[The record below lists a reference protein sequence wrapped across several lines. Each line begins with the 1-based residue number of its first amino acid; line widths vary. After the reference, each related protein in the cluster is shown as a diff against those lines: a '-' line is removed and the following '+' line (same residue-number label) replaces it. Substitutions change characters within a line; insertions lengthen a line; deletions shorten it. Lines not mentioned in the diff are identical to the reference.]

1 MEPRPLPEPIPSPP
15 ETEDEVEPRLEL
27 LPVLDEPDAEVEE
40 PEEAAPQTQDPR
52 PHRCP
57 ELVYRYLPSVTVL
70 QPRPAGVLYRPSDA
84 ADLPDGKP
92 KHPRRLLQREL
103 PRPTA
108 PPRPTASTA
117 TPPSVPS
124 PFMAEK
130 EDRIAG
136 RLREDRIAAL
146 RHDLGPRVDPLQARR
161 YKRSLLLRV

>member
-1 MEPRPLPEPIPSPP
+1 AMP
-15 ETEDEVEPRLEL
+15 
-27 LPVLDEPDAEVEE
+27 
-40 PEEAAPQTQDPR
+40 
-52 PHRCP
+52 
-57 ELVYRYLPSVTVL
+57 
-70 QPRPAGVLYRPSDA
+70 QPRPARALYRPSNA
-84 ADLPDGKP
+84 AHLPDRKTE
-92 KHPRRLLQREL
+92 HTRRLLQREL

-146 RHDLGPRVDPLQARR
+146 RHDLTCLVDRR
-161 YKRSLLLRV
+161 EHAVVGGGAWS